1 MLERNVGNST
11 GEKTKEKGAKIL
23 PVVMKK
29 FLRYMPLTFPSS
41 LTDKQ
46 FFLYTLDK

>member
-1 MLERNVGNST
+1 MLERNLRT
-11 GEKTKEKGAKIL
+11 AGEKTKEKGAKIL
-23 PVVMKK
+23 PVIMEK
-29 FLRYMPLTFPSS
+29 FLRYMPLTLPSS